1 MNQAKTTTATTA
13 GKFMKF
19 DPTINSGTILQIVV
33 VAASAFGIY
42 SGMRVDQAAT
52 KVKVEA
58 IEAAANADRQQTK
71 ETLADLRS
79 DLKELQK
86 STQDI
91 KESLAIL
98 RGRAAEPGGR
108 K

>member
-1 MNQAKTTTATTA
+1 
-13 GKFMKF
+13 MKF

-42 SGMRVDQAAT
+42 SGMRVDQTAT
-52 KVKVEA
+52 RMKVEA
-58 IEAAANADRQQTK
+58 VEAAAIADRQQTK
-71 ETLADLRS
+71 EALGDLRG
-79 DLKELQK
+79 DMKELQK

-98 RGRAAEPGGR
+98 RGRAAEPSGR